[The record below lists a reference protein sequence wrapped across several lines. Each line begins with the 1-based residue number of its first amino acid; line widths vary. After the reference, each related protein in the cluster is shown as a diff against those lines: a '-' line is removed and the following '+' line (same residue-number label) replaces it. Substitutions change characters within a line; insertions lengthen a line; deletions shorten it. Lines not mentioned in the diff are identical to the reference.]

1 MSCRCVS
8 KPRRDTPCSMGGD
21 VPRGPRVVEGGCVFF
36 FFKASLTRASRSR
49 RTYALRRGRETHT
62 HTRASCEPLIHYPGM
77 VLGLLDSRPIAP
89 VCARKIAPITP
100 AFPCQTASRRD
111 SGEARVAHRAL
122 LLALVNKSK
131 KGVRLYATT
140 CDFTSTSIR
149 PV

>member
-1 MSCRCVS
+1 MAGAFRSLGEI
-8 KPRRDTPCSMGGD
+8 PRARWVVMYRGG
-21 VPRGPRVVEGGCVFF
+21 RASSRVVAVFF
-36 FFKASLTRASRSR
+36 FQSVVDAGPSRSR

>member
-1 MSCRCVS
+1 MNLNQSFS
-8 KPRRDTPCSMGGD
+8 
-21 VPRGPRVVEGGCVFF
+21 VF
-36 FFKASLTRASRSR
+36 SR
-49 RTYALRRGRETHT
+49 RSAKP
-62 HTRASCEPLIHYPGM
+62 PLYPGM

-140 CDFTSTSIR
+140 CDFTSSIR